1 MRFAHTTPTYTSH
14 DPEAEIAGSNSMVN
28 NAGIGLKAIQ
38 SPIRLMPDS
47 TFDTVMAIN
56 ARGVFLGIK
65 HAIAQFLA
73 QDPHPSGHRGWIVNT
88 SSIMGLV
95 GNEKNGAAYC
105 ASKGAVT
112 LLTKQVAVEYAKVKV
127 HCDCICPGR
136 EFPLPYLLPPSVGC
150 MRCGC

>member
-1 MRFAHTTPTYTSH
+1 
-14 DPEAEIAGSNSMVN
+14 MVN
-28 NAGIGLKAIQ
+28 NAGIGLTETQ
-38 SPIRLMPDS
+38 SPIHLMPDS

-95 GNEKNGAAYC
+95 GKEKNGAAYC

-127 HCDCICPGR
+127 HCNCVYPGR
-136 EFPLPYLLPPSVGC
+136 EFPLPYLTSFSGLHELGLLMMVVSFFLRSTHADDAGSV
-150 MRCGC
+150 